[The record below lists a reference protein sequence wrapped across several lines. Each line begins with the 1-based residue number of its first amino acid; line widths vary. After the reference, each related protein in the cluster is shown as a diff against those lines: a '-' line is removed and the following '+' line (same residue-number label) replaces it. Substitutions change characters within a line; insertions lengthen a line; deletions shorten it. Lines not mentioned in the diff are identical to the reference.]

1 MSDDRLDATVTWR
14 QLWAE
19 TADAVSDRST
29 ARWLCEVASAS
40 VDGDE
45 FLARLDEAATE
56 RMVSHL
62 DSMVAR
68 YRTGEP
74 LQYVLGEWSFRHI
87 TLSVDRRVLIPRP
100 ETELVAD
107 IAIGL
112 AARCEPTRTV
122 ADLGTGS
129 GAIGLSMAYELP
141 RQGTEVWIT
150 DASVDAIDVA
160 RANLAG
166 IGPAAANVRV
176 AHGSWFSA
184 LPHALQFDVIVSNP
198 PYVAVGSPDL
208 DAGVGE
214 WEPASALFAGADGL
228 DDIRIL
234 AAGAPDRLRPGGA
247 LVLEIG
253 ADQGRAVDHLLR
265 GAGLVDVEIRKDLND
280 HDRVAIA
287 RRSTSALGRGVAIN

>member
-1 MSDDRLDATVTWR
+1 MSADRPDDTVTWR

-19 TADAVSDRST
+19 TADAVGDRNQ

-45 FLARLDEAATE
+45 FLARLDEPATE

-62 DSMVAR
+62 DTMVAR

-100 ETELVAD
+100 ETELVAE

-112 AARCEPTRTV
+112 AVQRRADPHRRRPRHRVRERSGCRWRTNFPAR
-122 ADLGTGS
+122 S
-129 GAIGLSMAYELP
+129 
-141 RQGTEVWIT
+141 TEVWIT

-176 AHGSWFSA
+176 AHGSWFEA
-184 LPHALQFDVIVSNP
+184 LPHGVQFDVIVSNP

-208 DAGVGE
+208 DDAVGE
-214 WEPASALFAGADGL
+214 WEPS
-228 DDIRIL
+228 
-234 AAGAPDRLRPGGA
+234 
-247 LVLEIG
+247 
-253 ADQGRAVDHLLR
+253 GRAVRRRRRLGRHQGPGRRSAGSVATRRSARARDR
-265 GAGLVDVEIRKDLND
+265 RRPGPCRRRRAAPGGLVDVEIRKDLSD
-280 HDRVAIA
+280 RDRVAIA
-287 RRSTSALGRGVAIN
+287 RRPTRGA

>member
-1 MSDDRLDATVTWR
+1 MSEDRSDGTVTWR
-14 QLWAE
+14 QLWSE
-19 TADAVSDRST
+19 TADAVGDRNQ

-45 FLARLDEAATE
+45 FLARLDEPATE

-62 DSMVAR
+62 DTMVAR
-68 YRTGEP
+68 VRTGEP

-100 ETELVAD
+100 ETELVAE

-112 AARCEPTRTV
+112 AGQCEPTRTV

-129 GAIGLSMAYELP
+129 GAIGLSMAFELP

-176 AHGSWFSA
+176 AHGSWFEA
-184 LPHALQFDVIVSNP
+184 LPHGLQFDVIVSNP

-208 DAGVGE
+208 DRTVGE
-214 WEPASALFAGADGL
+214 WEPPSALLAGADGL
-228 DDIRIL
+228 DDIRVL
-234 AAGAPDRLRPGGA
+234 AAGALDRLRPGGA

-253 ADQGRAVDHLLR
+253 ADQGRAVEDVLR
-265 GAGLVDVEIRKDLND
+265 RAGLVDVEIRKDLSER
-280 HDRVAIA
+280 DRVAIA
-287 RRSTSALGRGVAIN
+287 RRPARDT

>member
-1 MSDDRLDATVTWR
+1 MNADRADHTVTWR

-19 TADAVSDRST
+19 TADAVGDRNE

-45 FLARLDEAATE
+45 FLARLDEPATE

-62 DSMVAR
+62 DTMVAR

-100 ETELVAD
+100 ETELVAE
-107 IAIGL
+107 IAIGF
-112 AARCEPTRTV
+112 ATQCEPTRTV

-150 DASVDAIDVA
+150 DASADAIDVA

-166 IGPAAANVRV
+166 IGPAGANVRV
-176 AHGSWFSA
+176 ALGSWFEA
-184 LPHALQFDVIVSNP
+184 LPDGVQFDVIVSNP
-198 PYVAVGSPDL
+198 PYVAVGAPDL
-208 DAGVGE
+208 DAAVGE

-228 DDIRIL
+228 DDVRIL
-234 AAGAPDRLRPGGA
+234 AAGAPDRLRPGGV

-253 ADQGRAVDHLLR
+253 ADQGRAVDEVLHQ
-265 GAGLVDVEIRKDLND
+265 AGLVDVEIRRDLSD
-280 HDRVAIA
+280 RDRVAIA
-287 RRSTSALGRGVAIN
+287 RRPTRGD

>member
-1 MSDDRLDATVTWR
+1 MNADRPDDTAVDTVSWR

-19 TADAVSDRST
+19 TADAVGDRSQ

-45 FLARLDEAATE
+45 FHARLDEPATE

-62 DSMVAR
+62 DTMVAR
-68 YRTGEP
+68 YRSGEP

-100 ETELVAD
+100 ETELVAE

-112 AARCEPTRTV
+112 AAQCEPTRVV

-150 DASVDAIDVA
+150 DASADAIDVA

-166 IGPAAANVRV
+166 LGPAAANVRV
-176 AHGSWFSA
+176 AQGSWFEA
-184 LPHALQFDVIVSNP
+184 LPSGVRFDVIVSNP

-208 DAGVGE
+208 DVAVGE

-253 ADQGRAVDHLLR
+253 ADQGRAVDVVLR
-265 GAGLVDVEIRKDLND
+265 GAGLVDVEIRTDLSGR
-280 HDRVAIA
+280 DRIALA
-287 RRSTSALGRGVAIN
+287 RRPMGGA

>member
-1 MSDDRLDATVTWR
+1 MTADGFDETVTWK

-19 TADAVSDRST
+19 TADAVGDRSR

-45 FLARLDEAATE
+45 FLARLDEPATE

-62 DSMVAR
+62 DTMVAR

-74 LQYVLGEWSFRHI
+74 LQYVLGEWSFRYI
-87 TLSVDRRVLIPRP
+87 TLSVDPRVLIPRP
-100 ETELVAD
+100 ETELVTE

-150 DASVDAIDVA
+150 DASSDAIDVA

-176 AHGSWFSA
+176 AHGSWFDA
-184 LPHALQFDVIVSNP
+184 LPPGVSFDVIVSNP

-208 DAGVGE
+208 DADVGE
-214 WEPASALFAGADGL
+214 WEPAGALFAGVDGL
-228 DDIRIL
+228 DDIRVL

-253 ADQGRAVDHLLR
+253 ADQGRAVDDALR
-265 GAGLVDVEIRKDLND
+265 RAGFVDVEIRKDLSD
-280 HDRVAIA
+280 RDRVAVA
-287 RRSTSALGRGVAIN
+287 RRPA

>member
-1 MSDDRLDATVTWR
+1 MNADRPDDTVTWR

-19 TADAVSDRST
+19 TADAVGDRNQ

-40 VDGDE
+40 VGGDE
-45 FLARLDEAATE
+45 FLSRLDEPATE

-62 DSMVAR
+62 DTMVAR

-100 ETELVAD
+100 ETELVAE

-112 AARCEPTRTV
+112 AAQCGPTRTV

-150 DASVDAIDVA
+150 DVSVDAVDVA

-176 AHGSWFSA
+176 AHGSWFEA
-184 LPHALQFDVIVSNP
+184 LPHAVQFDVIVSNP

-208 DAGVGE
+208 DVAVGE
-214 WEPASALFAGADGL
+214 WEPASALFAGTDGL
-228 DDIRIL
+228 DDIRVL

-253 ADQGRAVDHLLR
+253 ADQGRAVDEVLWR
-265 GAGLVDVEIRKDLND
+265 AGLVDVEIRTDLSGR
-280 HDRVAIA
+280 DRIAIA
-287 RRSTSALGRGVAIN
+287 RRPTREA

>member
-1 MSDDRLDATVTWR
+1 MSGDRLDGTVTWR

-19 TADAVSDRST
+19 TAAAVGDRSQ

-45 FLARLDEAATE
+45 FLGRLDEPATE

-62 DSMVAR
+62 DTMVVR
-68 YRTGEP
+68 YRIGEP

-100 ETELVAD
+100 ETELVAEV
-107 IAIGL
+107 AIGL
-112 AARCEPTRTV
+112 AAQCEPTRTV

-141 RQGTEVWIT
+141 RRGTEVWIT
-150 DASVDAIDVA
+150 DASADAIDVA

-176 AHGSWFSA
+176 AHGSWFEA
-184 LPHALQFDVIVSNP
+184 LPTDVQFDVIVSNP

-208 DAGVGE
+208 DAVVGE

-253 ADQGRAVDHLLR
+253 ADQGRAVDDVLR
-265 GAGLVDVEIRKDLND
+265 RAGLVDVEIRQDLT
-280 HDRVAIA
+280 DRDRIAIA
-287 RRSTSALGRGVAIN
+287 RRPMHEA

>member
-1 MSDDRLDATVTWR
+1 
-14 QLWAE
+14 
-19 TADAVSDRST
+19 
-29 ARWLCEVASAS
+29 VASAS

-45 FLARLDEAATE
+45 FLSRLDEAATV

-68 YRTGEP
+68 YRAGEP
-74 LQYVLGEWSFRHI
+74 LQYVMGEWSFRHI

-100 ETELVAD
+100 ETEVVAGL
-107 IAIGL
+107 AIEV

-141 RQGTEVWIT
+141 WSGTEVWIT
-150 DASVDAIDVA
+150 DVSSEAIDVA

-176 AHGSWFSA
+176 AQGSWFDA
-184 LPHALQFDVIVSNP
+184 LPVDIEFDLIVSNP

-208 DAGVGE
+208 EPGVGD
-214 WEPASALFAGADGL
+214 WEPAGALFAGEEGL
-228 DDIRIL
+228 DDILVL
-234 AAGAPDRLRPGGA
+234 AAGAPERLRPGGA

-253 ADQGRAVDHLLR
+253 ADQGRAVEGILR
-265 GAGLVDVEIRKDLND
+265 RAGLVGVEVRPDLNGR
-280 HDRVAIA
+280 DRVAVA
-287 RRSTSALGRGVAIN
+287 RRPT